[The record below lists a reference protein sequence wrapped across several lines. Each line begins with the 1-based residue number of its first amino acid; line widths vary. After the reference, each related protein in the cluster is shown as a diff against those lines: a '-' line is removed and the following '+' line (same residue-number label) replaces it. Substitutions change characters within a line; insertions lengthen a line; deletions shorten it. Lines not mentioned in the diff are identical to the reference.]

1 MYNNN
6 EFNNKTVKKVKL
18 VLLGKSAAGKTCI
31 VQRMV
36 NNMFNA
42 NNSSTI
48 GAAYTI
54 YNVETNI
61 KVEIWDTAGQERFYS
76 LLPMYARGA
85 EIILVVID
93 VEKNID
99 EQFVK
104 WNAYIQDNKTM
115 FSPHCKLFILFN
127 KYDLNPRFEIPENIM
142 SQIQFS
148 FVTLVSAKTAH
159 NIDKLKTH
167 VETTAK
173 KIIDEYACASHEYA
187 NIRRHRDN
195 RGNSSNS
202 SNAGTNAGANVGAN
216 AANAN
221 ANSNT
226 NADDTIFGST
236 FSNVD
241 MKVRFSE
248 YGDKVKKYYENTHC

>member
-1 MYNNN
+1 MYNNNN

-18 VLLGKSAAGKTCI
+18 VLLGNSAAGKTCI

-76 LLPMYARGA
+76 LIPMYARGA

-115 FSPHCKLFILFN
+115 FSPHCKLFLLFN
-127 KYDLNPRFEIPENIM
+127 KYDLNPRFEIPETIM
-142 SQIQFS
+142 SQTQFS

-167 VETTAK
+167 VESTAK

-195 RGNSSNS
+195 SSNS
-202 SNAGTNAGANVGAN
+202 NAG
-216 AANAN
+216 ANAN
-221 ANSNT
+221 ANNDG
-226 NADDTIFGST
+226 NAENGTIFGST
-236 FSNVD
+236 FSNMD
-241 MKVRFSE
+241 MKIRFSE
-248 YGDKVKKYYENTHC
+248 YGDKMKKYYENTHC

>member
-18 VLLGKSAAGKTCI
+18 VLLGNSAAGKTCI

-115 FSPHCKLFILFN
+115 FSPHCKLFLLFN

-195 RGNSSNS
+195 R
-202 SNAGTNAGANVGAN
+202 SNADT
-216 AANAN
+216 NAN
-221 ANSNT
+221 ANT
-226 NADDTIFGST
+226 DGNAENGTIFGST